1 MTQYKQLPTEL
12 TKHQLLLLQNQLQ
25 KKGFETLHVL
35 TLNNIYSAIIEMFPT
50 LNPVDSEYKEVTEY
64 INDLNDRLAHVE
76 TLLASTDKP
85 CNCEECTEEPVDSE
99 LAKLVSLLEN
109 QGFEIIRVK

>member
-1 MTQYKQLPTEL
+1 MTQYKQLPAAL
-12 TKHQLLLLQNQLQ
+12 TKHQLLLLQNQMQ
-25 KKGFETLHVL
+25 KNGFEYQLV

-76 TLLASTDKP
+76 TLLASAVKP
-85 CNCEECTEEPVDSE
+85 CNCEECTEEPVDPE

>member
-12 TKHQLLLLQNQLQ
+12 TKHQ
-25 KKGFETLHVL
+25 FITLRHEL
-35 TLNNIYSAIIEMFPT
+35 EKEGYHYTISAIKIFYSKIIEMFPT

-76 TLLASTDKP
+76 SLLTSKDVP
-85 CNCEECTEEPVDSE
+85 CNCEECTEEPVDPE

>member
-12 TKHQLLLLQNQLQ
+12 TKHQILLLQNELS
-25 KKGFETLHVL
+25 KRDYNFTLGSL
-35 TLNNIYSAIIEMFPT
+35 FTIYSTVVDMFPA
-50 LNPVDSEYKEVTEY
+50 LNPVESEYKEVTKY
-64 INDLNDRLAHVE
+64 INDLNERLAHVE
-76 TLLASTDKP
+76 TLLASADKP
-85 CNCEECTEEPVDSE
+85 CNCEECTEEPVDPE